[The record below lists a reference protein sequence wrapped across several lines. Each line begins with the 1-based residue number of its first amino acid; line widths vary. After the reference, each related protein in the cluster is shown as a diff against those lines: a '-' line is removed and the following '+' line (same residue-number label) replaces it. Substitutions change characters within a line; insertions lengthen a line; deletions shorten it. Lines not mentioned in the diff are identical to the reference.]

1 MGESQQQHEP
11 LLRSINNVY
20 VSLVRFINKTMR
32 NVVLYWIDYQGRAV
46 SYGVL
51 SPDDCLDIDTFVTHP
66 WIFVDQETKE
76 RYTVNQKDVFFPRP
90 SPLLLVRQERRY
102 PIRVAL
108 HPRRRRVRID
118 VFITLPVYSL
128 RELCLRSIRRLLTH
142 DEQAFQLDI
151 PRSLQ
156 YELAVMLLKNE
167 ALNNPPNL

>member
-1 MGESQQQHEP
+1 MKLFFTKIFFDARESDSPRLIQVRLIFCFQSSWDRNSRGGEGGKAEKRAIFSVQRSFAVGQNWAKKGAGRMGESQQQHEP

-76 RYTVNQKDVFFPRP
+76 R
-90 SPLLLVRQERRY
+90 
-102 PIRVAL
+102 
-108 HPRRRRVRID
+108 
-118 VFITLPVYSL
+118 
-128 RELCLRSIRRLLTH
+128 
-142 DEQAFQLDI
+142 
-151 PRSLQ
+151 
-156 YELAVMLLKNE
+156 
-167 ALNNPPNL
+167 

>member
-1 MGESQQQHEP
+1 MGESQEQQQP

-20 VSLVRFINKTMR
+20 VSLVRFINKTMH

-51 SPDDCLDIDTFVTHP
+51 SPGDCLDIDTFVTHP
-66 WIFVDQETKE
+66 WIFVDQETRD
-76 RYTVNQKDVFFPRP
+76 RYTVNQKEVFFPEP

-108 HPRRRRVRID
+108 HPRRRRERTD
-118 VFITLPVYSL
+118 VFITLPVYTL
-128 RELCLRSIRRLLTH
+128 RELCLRAIRRRLTH

-156 YELAVMLLKNE
+156 YELAIMLLKNE
-167 ALNNPPNL
+167 EINNARNL